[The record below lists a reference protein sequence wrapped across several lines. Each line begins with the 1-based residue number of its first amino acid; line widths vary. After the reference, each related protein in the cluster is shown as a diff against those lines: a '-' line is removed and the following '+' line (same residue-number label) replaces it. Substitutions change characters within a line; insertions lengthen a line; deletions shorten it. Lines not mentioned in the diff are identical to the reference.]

1 MKKPK
6 HLSLIALAAV
16 LAVAILAGCGGG
28 SSASLQGEDV
38 AVVGDTHIT
47 KAQFAS
53 LMAQAKRS
61 YTQQGKS
68 FPKQGT
74 SDYET
79 LKNQAVAVLVQ
90 QAERSQKASDEGIK
104 VTDQQVENR
113 LKQIKKQ
120 YFGGSEAKYKA
131 QLKKQNL
138 TDAEVRDDVRTQLIS
153 EAIFNKE
160 TKG

>member
-16 LAVAILAGCGGG
+16 LAVAILAGCSGG

-61 YTQQGKS
+61 YTQQGKR

-90 QAERSQKASDEGIK
+90 QAERSQKASDEAFRG
-104 VTDQQVENR
+104 TDSKAGNGSKRIRSQNSAAAKARNKRNR
-113 LKQIKKQ
+113 R
-120 YFGGSEAKYKA
+120 SR
-131 QLKKQNL
+131 N
-138 TDAEVRDDVRTQLIS
+138 
-153 EAIFNKE
+153 
-160 TKG
+160 